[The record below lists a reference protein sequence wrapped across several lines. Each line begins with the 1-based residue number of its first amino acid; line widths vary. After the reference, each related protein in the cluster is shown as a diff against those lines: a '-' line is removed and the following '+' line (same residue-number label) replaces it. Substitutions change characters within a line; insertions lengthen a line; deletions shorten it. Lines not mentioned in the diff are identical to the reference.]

1 MSHRSRVK
9 NMQEWRNWQT
19 RTVQVRVS
27 IALMRVQVP
36 FPAFLMKEDKLIA
49 YRFIFFRFAKIREYP
64 DSCGSQSVRRGDA
77 VRKGGT
83 MRLEEIQIEIIRSRR
98 KTMALEITPQCAVR
112 VRAPLGMPEEEI
124 RRFVQE
130 KSDWILK
137 HLAVMEKK
145 AGELKEIRPMSAEEL
160 EALADRACQVIPERV
175 RYFAPK
181 VGVDYG
187 MITIRNQKTRWGS
200 CSARGNLNFNC
211 LLMLAPP
218 EVIDYVVV
226 HELCHRKE
234 LNHSPRF
241 WAEVARVLPDY
252 KRQERWLK
260 ENGKRLMARNVK

>member
-1 MSHRSRVK
+1 
-9 NMQEWRNWQT
+9 
-19 RTVQVRVS
+19 
-27 IALMRVQVP
+27 
-36 FPAFLMKEDKLIA
+36 
-49 YRFIFFRFAKIREYP
+49 
-64 DSCGSQSVRRGDA
+64 
-77 VRKGGT
+77 

-175 RYFAPK
+175 RYFAPR